1 MHCVGLSLPL
11 ATPTPLLASK
21 GYPYNTLKTLFFTE
35 YRDSDC
41 NWGDLKRQRLIW
53 YIFHTLLI

>member
-11 ATPTPLLASK
+11 ATPTPISISK
-21 GYPYNTLKTLFFTE
+21 GYPYHTLQTSFFAE
-35 YRDSDC
+35 YRDSEC

-53 YIFHTLLI
+53 YIFHTLLV